1 MSSVARKQNHGKV
14 FAAAAENLGLKVF
27 LGFHFNLSRNFF
39 LMQIE
44 IQERQKHQEGKETKT
59 FWTKSDIFKKLKS
72 HFFSLCVCV
81 RVCRLVCLCVC
92 VYGCV
97 SVREAEVERERESES
112 GCVCTGY

>member
-1 MSSVARKQNHGKV
+1 MFLMFWAAMLKQHLWCVKRGEKTEPRQSF

-72 HFFSLCVCV
+72 HFFRCACACVCV
-81 RVCRLVCLCVC
+81 
-92 VYGCV
+92 G
-97 SVREAEVERERESES
+97 
-112 GCVCTGY
+112 